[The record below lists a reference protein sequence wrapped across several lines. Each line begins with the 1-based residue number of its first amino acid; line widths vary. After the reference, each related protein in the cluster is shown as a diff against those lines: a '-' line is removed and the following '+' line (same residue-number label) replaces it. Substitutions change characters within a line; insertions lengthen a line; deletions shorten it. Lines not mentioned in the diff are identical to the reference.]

1 VEAPRSTNW
10 LRLKVNR
17 DTEAPNSSW
26 QHVEQYSIPNSLNV
40 AQKVIEVLSLWKLFK
55 KHYDSWHQ
63 VRHNDILAQAANLL
77 ASPLALEGF
86 MDSASKPA
94 TEYGERV
101 YDELNTGDWWN
112 DTVKMKEMPKVVWLI
127 ITFYCK

>member
-1 VEAPRSTNW
+1 MEAPRSTNW

-40 AQKVIEVLSLWKLFK
+40 AQKVIEV
-55 KHYDSWHQ
+55 
-63 VRHNDILAQAANLL
+63 RHNDILAQAAKLL

-112 DTVKMKEMPKVVWLI
+112 DTVKMKEMPKVV
-127 ITFYCK
+127 